1 MKDAEAGAATGI
13 QLQDMDDKA
22 ALPKNAQVPADVIF
36 GMARTPIYLDRSY
49 KPPKVPSIL
58 QIENL
63 KIGEISILLFLHL
76 ILDNLDFI
84 PETYK
89 KLLRII
95 SIGNTFSLERTKLKF
110 AGLGKSR
117 SQR

>member
-1 MKDAEAGAATGI
+1 M
-13 QLQDMDDKA
+13 L
-22 ALPKNAQVPADVIF
+22 N
-36 GMARTPIYLDRSY
+36 
-49 KPPKVPSIL
+49 IL
-58 QIENL
+58 NL
-63 KIGEISILLFLHL
+63 ISHIRFLHL

-110 AGLGKSR
+110 AVTI
-117 SQR
+117 